1 MDRYDAYPSNGHVS
15 NILVVNGNHTN
26 RHYETALLSVI
37 RICVVKLSLHLN
49 SLPHKN
55 KVKI

>member
-1 MDRYDAYPSNGHVS
+1 MDRYDAYPSNGHVF
-15 NILVVNGNHTN
+15 NILVVNHTN